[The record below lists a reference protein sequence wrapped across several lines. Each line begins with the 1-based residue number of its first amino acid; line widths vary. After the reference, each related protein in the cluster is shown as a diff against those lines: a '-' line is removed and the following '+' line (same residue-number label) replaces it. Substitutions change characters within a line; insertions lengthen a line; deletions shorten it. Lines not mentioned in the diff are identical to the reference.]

1 MNLSSYYEQI
11 CKEPILT
18 AEEEQDLFKELGD
31 DGIPESRKVFLRE
44 RIIKA
49 NLRFVFKQAKKSS
62 KNDPELFAELI
73 AAGNEGLLVGLKKY
87 KPSVGTRFLSYAGFW
102 VTQRIL
108 KHMSTLRIVSLP
120 IYKQQLAAKIQRY
133 VDSHENPSVEEV
145 VNFFPDIP
153 AKDIKELLQTKYLTY
168 YIEDLKDDPAF
179 QINPIEDYAEVK
191 MEVDRIHQSVDS
203 LPRLHKEVMHL
214 TFGLKDGE
222 ELKVPEIASTLG
234 ISKEAVKK
242 LKKEALE
249 MLAEK
254 ISPDSLSC
262 LGT

>member
-1 MNLSSYYEQI
+1 MNLSTYYEQI

-18 AEEEQDLFKELGD
+18 AEEEQDLFKELEDIGVPD
-31 DGIPESRKVFLRE
+31 ARKEKIKE

-73 AAGNEGLLVGLKKY
+73 AAGNEGLLVGLLKY

-120 IYKQQLAAKIQRY
+120 IYKQQLAAKIQRF
-133 VDSHENPSVEEV
+133 VDSRGTPSVDEV
-145 VNFFPDIP
+145 LAAFPEIP
-153 AKDIKELLQTKYLTY
+153 DKDIRELLQTKYLTY

-179 QINPIEDYAEVK
+179 QINPIEDGVEVK
-191 MEVDRIHQSVDS
+191 MEMDKIHAAVNS
-203 LPRLHKEVMHL
+203 LPEAHREVISM

-222 ELKVPEIASTLG
+222 EHRVPDIAEILG
-234 ISKEAVKK
+234 ISKDTVKK

-249 MLAEK
+249 ILAEK
-254 ISPDSLSC
+254 IPSDALSC